1 MLASFACKDPCFKS
15 SKRRNH
21 LKPDNLETPFLLSV
35 LKMPFESVTKSPLI
49 FRFCNCIFMFQ
60 HSNVFLFFNAG
71 NKIFCFFKKWV
82 LLFWTRVHLKGGGS
96 QVLQNFE
103 ALLIKVGGGGGG
115 GLTDLELFLGGL
127 VKRGEVNI
135 SGWGWYPGGHY
146 GKVKLIRT
154 DFCRR
159 WCKLDFELSHGSGER
174 QDKICKQQVCFS
186 CCLTLLTT
194 AVSHE
199 VKSSYYRC

>member
-1 MLASFACKDPCFKS
+1 MSVAFLDEGTFERRGESSSPKLWGFAHKS
-15 SKRRNH
+15 R
-21 LKPDNLETPFLLSV
+21 
-35 LKMPFESVTKSPLI
+35 
-49 FRFCNCIFMFQ
+49 
-60 HSNVFLFFNAG
+60 
-71 NKIFCFFKKWV
+71 
-82 LLFWTRVHLKGGGS
+82 
-96 QVLQNFE
+96 
-103 ALLIKVGGGGGG
+103 GGGG

-154 DFCRR
+154 DFCHR
-159 WCKLDFELSHGSGER
+159 WCKLDFELSHGSGEL
-174 QDKICKQQVCFS
+174 QDKTCKWQVYFS

-199 VKSSYYRC
+199 VKSSYYRCQNFNHQTYYNSTYWNHI